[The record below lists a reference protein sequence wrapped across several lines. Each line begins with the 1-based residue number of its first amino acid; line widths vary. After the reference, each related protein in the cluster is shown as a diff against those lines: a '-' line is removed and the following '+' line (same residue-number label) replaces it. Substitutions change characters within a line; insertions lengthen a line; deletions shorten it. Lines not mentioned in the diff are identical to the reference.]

1 MHIAILCDNL
11 PPNSPGGAGKIAWQ
25 LGQGLT
31 AAGHRVTF
39 ITSTP
44 GESRLEHRQGIPVY
58 ELHSQYPERWMGW
71 FGLFN
76 PQTVIPLNRL
86 LRRLKPDVVH
96 VHTVNVHLGYHSLV
110 IGRIGAKAATVYT
123 AHDVMPFSYTKLTHH
138 IDPERPD
145 QCDGWNYRLPP
156 LYNMRRMRFR
166 WNPAR
171 NLSIRHTLTYYT
183 DVRVAVSHALKT
195 ALEANHLPP
204 FEVVHNGVP
213 VNEFAVSQVGI
224 DVLRQRLKL
233 NGRPVI
239 LFGGRMSRYKGDHQ
253 LLSALRQVKAQI
265 PEVAL
270 LVLSR
275 QSDYIERM
283 MQEYPD
289 LASHVVVGGWM
300 EGAELASAFHLA
312 DVIASPSICFDS
324 LVMVN
329 LEGMAARKPAV
340 STCFGGAPEV
350 VIDGET
356 GYIVNPYDIDALADR
371 LIRLLRDPDLC
382 ARMGQAGY
390 ARVQEAFSLD
400 TQVERML
407 DVYQRA
413 LEKRHR
419 TR

>member
-11 PPNSPGGAGKIAWQ
+11 PPHSPGGAGKIAWQ
-25 LGQGLT
+25 LGLGLI
-31 AAGHRVTF
+31 ASGHRVTF

-44 GESRLEHRQGIPVY
+44 GETRLERRQGIPVY
-58 ELHSQYPERWMGW
+58 ALHSKYPERWMGW

-86 LRRLKPDVVH
+86 LRRLKPDIVH
-96 VHTVNVHLGYHSLV
+96 AHTVNVHLGYHSLV

-123 AHDVMPFSYTKLTHH
+123 AHDVMPFSYTKLTHY
-138 IDPERPD
+138 IDPKRPD
-145 QCDGWNYRLPP
+145 QCSDWNYRLPP
-156 LYNMRRMRFR
+156 LHNIRRMRFR

-213 VNEFAVSQVGI
+213 LAEFDVPQAGI
-224 DVLRQRLKL
+224 DVLRHRLGL

-239 LFGGRMSRYKGDHQ
+239 LFGGRMSRHKGDRQ
-253 LLSALRQVKAQI
+253 LLSALRQVKTQV
-265 PEVAL
+265 PDVAL
-270 LVLSR
+270 LILSR
-275 QSDYIERM
+275 PSDYIECL

-289 LASHVVVGGWM
+289 LAENVVVGGWM
-300 EGAELASAFHLA
+300 EGAELSSAFHMA
-312 DVIASPSICFDS
+312 DVIVSPSICFDS

-340 STCFGGAPEV
+340 STCFGGAPEA

-356 GYIVNPYDIDALADR
+356 GYIVNPYNIDALADR
-371 LIRLLRDPDLC
+371 LTRLLRDPALRE
-382 ARMGQAGY
+382 RMGAAGR
-390 ARVQEAFSLD
+390 AHVEEAFSLEV
-400 TQVERML
+400 QVNRML

-413 LEKRHR
+413 LEKRHK